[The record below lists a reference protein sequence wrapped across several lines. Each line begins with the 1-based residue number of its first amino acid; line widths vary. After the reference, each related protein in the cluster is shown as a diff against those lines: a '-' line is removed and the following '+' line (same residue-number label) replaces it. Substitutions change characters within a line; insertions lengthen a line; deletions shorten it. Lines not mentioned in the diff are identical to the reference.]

1 MSELTMAA
9 GEIVS
14 MGQYTIVDYNDA
26 VTLTGFVGAN
36 KPTTQQFNPDNGS
49 YAPSW
54 ATDPYMVL
62 TPSLFIMGKASDII
76 TNAAIQSIKWYD
88 ADAPTVELVTGG
100 SYVIP
105 AFASGSNRPLTINTN
120 ILIGAITSKD
130 FICEIVYKD
139 PTSLLNLTYKNSIT
153 LSKVTNGGGLVN
165 AVVTT
170 PGGYIFKNDTSATL
184 TAEAAL
190 WRGGLTDT
198 SLVEYRWYIDK
209 PGATTD
215 GIGGAGWEYITTGNL
230 YGITGFA
237 TNSATLTIPSS
248 AVLNIKSFK
257 VVIKDT
263 DAASVTK
270 NQYFHA
276 PFLFVDQT
284 DPIQIYFDSSAGSV
298 FKNGV
303 GSTNL
308 KAVLFRNGVI
318 IDVAGTVYT
327 YKWSKKDKNGT
338 LDTSWGTSGY
348 KTTAANVL
356 PIDNTEV
363 DAKATFNVEIL
374 TKS

>member
-26 VTLTGFVGAN
+26 VTLTGFIGSN
-36 KPTTQQFNPDNGS
+36 KPTVQQFNPDNGS
-49 YAPSW
+49 YTPTWVGGSF
-54 ATDPYMVL
+54 MVL
-62 TPSLFIMGKASDII
+62 TPSLFLMGTSSDII
-76 TNAAIQSIKWYD
+76 ASAAIQSIKWYD
-88 ADAPTVELVTGG
+88 GAAPSTELVTGG

-105 AFASGSNRPLTINTN
+105 AFASGSNRPLTINAN
-120 ILIGAITSKD
+120 ILVGATVSKV

-139 PTSLLNLTYKNSIT
+139 PTSLLDLVYKTSIT

-170 PGGYIFKNDTSATL
+170 PGGYVFKNDTSATL

-198 SLVEYRWYIDK
+198 TLVEYRWYIDK
-209 PGATTD
+209 VGAVTD
-215 GIGGAGWEYITTGNL
+215 GIGGAGWEYITTGNV

-237 TNSATLTIPSS
+237 TNSAVLTIPST

-263 DAASVTK
+263 DAASVTL

-276 PFLFVDQT
+276 PFLLLDQT
-284 DPIQIYFDSSAGSV
+284 DPIQIFFDSSAGSV

-308 KAVLFRNGVI
+308 KAILFRNGVV
-318 IDVAGTVYT
+318 IDNAGTIYT
-327 YKWSKKDKNGT
+327 YKWAKKDKNGV
-338 LDTSWGTSGY
+338 LDTTWGNSGY
-348 KTTAANVL
+348 KTTAANIL